1 MLLMMML
8 AMAAEAAQPRPA
20 PTQADWITPPTAID
34 AMKYYPAEA
43 QKNGVSGSAVIECTL
58 QVSGDLRNCQLAS
71 ETPAGWGFG
80 EAALAAAPQLKA
92 RPYSING
99 VPYEGSLKTPI
110 VFRFPE
116 TPVIAPVTMPAAD
129 SLAGSAAIN
138 CRVAADLRFEACT
151 LLSATPEALGP
162 AALRAADQLRAP
174 SSLAAG
180 ARIEI
185 PLNFSATA
193 QIFGGAPQ

>member
-8 AMAAEAAQPRPA
+8 ALASGAAQPKPA
-20 PTQADWITPPTAID
+20 PVQPDWITPPTAID
-34 AMKYYPAEA
+34 ALKFYPPEA
-43 QKNGVSGSAVIECTL
+43 QKKGVSGSAVIECVL

-71 ETPAGWGFG
+71 ETPTGWGFG
-80 EAALAAAPQLKA
+80 EAALAAAPFLKA

-116 TPVIAPVTMPAAD
+116 TPAIEPVTLPAAD
-129 SLAGSAAIN
+129 GLTGSAAIN

-151 LLSATPEALGP
+151 LLSATPEGVGDV
-162 AALRAADQLRAP
+162 ALRVADMLRAP
-174 SSLAAG
+174 PSLAAG

-193 QIFGGAPQ
+193 QNFGGPSQ